1 MLCPSLSHAIWSC
14 CSFNSFLCCVMICC
28 WTACLFSN
36 LLPGS
41 AAILGLVKP
50 PSSTLHRASRSS
62 VAVGAAWRRVTCHGC
77 VGWATVQT
85 GVLFC
90 CTAGALWAGVPDLCW
105 SSYRGGTDIKIIY
118 EKDQTCPQVQVCRE
132 LRGDIID
139 TVSSN
144 LILFKLQE
152 AWCISSRGLTPPP
165 WATATPTSSRVPFF
179 LPLELCSTM
188 LHLLFLHLLYT
199 VLSYIFTPPF
209 LLLHSPELGIFQQK
223 KVLPLVKE
231 VLRHHAKWLF
241 GKTNVLFSLV

>member
-1 MLCPSLSHAIWSC
+1 MPVLK
-14 CSFNSFLCCVMICC
+14 
-28 WTACLFSN
+28 
-36 LLPGS
+36 S
-41 AAILGLVKP
+41 AARQCCHFRTGEAAFLYSPPCLPELCGRWCCMASGHLPWLCGLGHSANRGPVL
-50 PSSTLHRASRSS
+50 LHCRG
-62 VAVGAAWRRVTCHGC
+62 V
-77 VGWATVQT
+77 VGWGAWP
-85 GVLFC
+85 VLI
-90 CTAGALWAGVPDLCW
+90 LLQ
-105 SSYRGGTDIKIIY
+105 GGTDIKIIY

-152 AWCISSRGLTPPP
+152 AWYISSRGLTPPR